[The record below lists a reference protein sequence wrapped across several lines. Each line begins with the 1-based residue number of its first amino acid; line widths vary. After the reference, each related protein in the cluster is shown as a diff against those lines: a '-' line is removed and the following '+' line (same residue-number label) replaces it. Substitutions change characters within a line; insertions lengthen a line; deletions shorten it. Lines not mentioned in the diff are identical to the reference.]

1 MKMALLEKITIFFK
15 ENFRCPKIYFG
26 KNIRNVPTGAF
37 ILFPV
42 QGNQLNCGLTGIV
55 AFKKKKVAKPKI
67 PLDKIESMVLDIKGY
82 TYKKIQTEKS
92 DLTENYLGGE
102 VFIKDLKDHVGN
114 LKLTSSIYAIF
125 KEDSARAKLKKIS
138 LALEKII
145 NGEENE
151 QRQRLSLPS
160 FEEKEIIIERITSL
174 KDIYWSL
181 KNEILNN
188 LEKIEALFSST
199 DKDMPQLVF
208 QQLKNINTLFNN
220 LDRLEV
226 RGRDSAGIS
235 VISIVNDKNYLQFEE
250 DLDRKSLSHDF
261 LNRQRE
267 KILLNKCITINRY
280 ENKISVVFTYKIAA
294 QIGHLGDNVK
304 FLRKQI
310 QDDRIFQSFIA
321 FPSIYQTTITHTRWA
336 SVGEISEQNCHPLDN
351 KAIWTEKDAE
361 FNNGSGIIHVCLN
374 GDIDN
379 YLILKEEY
387 EKETKKTI
395 PNQINTDTKIIP
407 LQIQKHYELGHPIE
421 ESFRLA
427 VNDFTGSHAIAMH
440 TDLAPGKLFL
450 AQRGSGQTLFIGLG
464 DENYIAASEVYG
476 LVEETSRYI
485 KIEGEKGSDNLN
497 GENSG
502 RIFILDQD
510 SYGGLDGITT
520 LQYDGTSIKLAQND
534 IKQTEIRPR
543 DIDRQEYPHFFFK
556 EISESSESVEKT
568 IQNRWQIIK
577 KNGKRHPLIILDDK
591 AISPELTDAIK
602 KGKVK
607 NILFIGQGT
616 AGIAACA
623 CAEILAYYLNETGIN
638 VTHLKASEFSGKL
651 LNTDLKDTL
660 IIAISQSGT
669 TTDTN
674 TAIDMAKKHG
684 AYTISIVNRR
694 DSDITFKTDGVLYTS
709 TGRDIEMSV
718 ASTKAYYSQIAAG
731 SILGLK
737 ITQLMENKD
746 DSFIRGE
753 IERLIIIPS
762 LMKKVL
768 AAKKEI
774 KKSAYTFAPTKKYWA
789 VVGSGYN
796 KIAADEIRIKL
807 SELCYKTI
815 SSDVVEDKKH
825 IDLSSEPLIVVCA
838 AGSRGNVIN
847 DIIKDTAIFK
857 AHNATT
863 IVIASEGEERFRPY
877 ADSLIFIPEI
887 DERFS
892 PVLTTLAGHLWGYY
906 AARAINDESRFLSD
920 FKMDISTYVSKA
932 LEKGLDIYQ
941 AILEK
946 TFQENISRF
955 FSSFKEKLS
964 DGRYT
969 TAMGLNVASDLT
981 LLFKYLS
988 GRLPTSD
995 FELDFGISGTAPN
1008 MYEAFLS
1015 SIGEAINDM
1024 ARPIDAIKHQAK
1036 TVTVGTSRIWEPIE
1050 GLLFET
1056 LKENGFDEGNI
1067 TNKNVIVLRNL
1078 QTIVEQIKGET
1089 LYKIGNLAY
1098 TGEPVEDSN
1107 IAVLKKKG
1115 SSEGLM
1121 SRVEGDKTLKGTK
1134 RIIVKAG
1141 NVFIGKGKIDNR
1153 SILVIPIMK
1162 EGPTIDHLLLL
1173 DISFKEKIELKE
1185 KIKALGD
1192 KFIHIKNIVEETGLS
1207 WQDNY
1212 LDLVDIEVLFGKSAE
1227 KISESIISSISHN

>member
-26 KNIRNVPTGAF
+26 KSIRNVPTGAF

-42 QGNQLNCGLTGIV
+42 QDSQLNCGLTGIV
-55 AFKKKKVAKPKI
+55 VFKKKKVAKPKI

-82 TYKKIQTEKS
+82 TYKKIQTEKG

-102 VFIKDLKDHVGN
+102 VFIKDLKGHVGN
-114 LKLTSSIYAIF
+114 LKLTSSLYAIF
-125 KEDSARAKLKKIS
+125 NENSARAKLEKIS

-145 NGEENE
+145 DGEENE
-151 QRQRLSLPS
+151 HRQRLSLPS
-160 FEEKEIIIERITSL
+160 SEKKGIIIERITSL

-181 KNEILNN
+181 KKEILNN

-199 DKDMPQLVF
+199 DKHMSQLVF

-235 VISIVNDKNYLQFEE
+235 VISVLNDKDYLQFEE
-250 DLDRKSLSHDF
+250 DLDRKSISHDF

-280 ENKISVVFTYKIAA
+280 ENKIAVVFTYKIAA

-310 QDDRIFQSFIA
+310 QDDRIFQSFLA
-321 FPSIYQTTITHTRWA
+321 FPSIYQTIITHTRWA

-351 KAIWTEKDAE
+351 KAIWKEKDAE
-361 FNNGSGIIHVCLN
+361 FKNGNGIIHVCLN

-387 EKETKKTI
+387 EKETKKSI

-407 LQIQKHYELGHPIE
+407 LQIQKYYELGHPIE

-427 VNDFTGSHAIAMH
+427 VNNFTGSHAIAMH

-450 AQRGSGQTLFIGLG
+450 SQRGSGQTLFVGLG
-464 DENYIAASEVYG
+464 EEHYITSSEIYG
-476 LVEETSRYI
+476 LVGDTSRYI
-485 KIEGEKGSDNLN
+485 KMEGEKKGQ
-497 GENSG
+497 
-502 RIFILDQD
+502 IFILDQD
-510 SYGGLDGITT
+510 SSGGLNGIKAIYYNGGPVQLSEDT
-520 LQYDGTSIKLAQND
+520 
-534 IKQTEIRPR
+534 IKQTGITLR
-543 DIDRQEYPHFFFK
+543 DIDRQGFSHYFLK
-556 EISESSESVEKT
+556 EIFESPGSVEKT
-568 IQNRWQIIK
+568 VRNRWSISQ
-577 KNGKRHPLIILDDK
+577 KNGKRHSLIILDDRVIPPALAK
-591 AISPELTDAIK
+591 ALHQGRIK
-602 KGKVK
+602 E
-607 NILFIGQGT
+607 ILFIGQGT
-616 AGIAACA
+616 AGVAGYG
-623 CAEILAYYLNETGIN
+623 CAELLRYYLADSGIRIAS
-638 VTHLKASEFSGKL
+638 LKASEFSG
-651 LNTDLKDTL
+651 NILKANLKESL
-660 IIAISQSGT
+660 IIAITQSGT

-674 TAIDMAKKHG
+674 IAIDMAKERD
-684 AYTISIVNRR
+684 AYTLAIVNRR
-694 DSDITFKTDGVLYTS
+694 DSDITFKVDGSLYTS

-737 ITQLMENKD
+737 LAQLTARRD
-746 DSFIRGE
+746 DNFILRE
-753 IERLIIIPS
+753 IERLMLIPS

-768 AAKKEI
+768 DRDEEI
-774 KKSAYTFAPTKKYWA
+774 SLSANKFAPTKKYWA

-825 IDLSSEPLIVVCA
+825 IDLSAEPLIVVCA
-838 AGSRGNVIN
+838 AGSRGNVVN

-857 AHNATT
+857 AHKATT

-887 DERFS
+887 DEKFS
-892 PVLTTLAGHLWGYY
+892 SILTTLAGHLWGYH
-906 AARAINDESRFLSD
+906 AASAINKESRFLFD
-920 FKMDISTYVSKA
+920 FKEEVNKYISTSLK
-932 LEKGLDIYQ
+932 EGLDIYQ
-941 AILEK
+941 TILEK
-946 TFQENISRF
+946 AFQEKTAI
-955 FSSFKEKLS
+955 FSSNFKKRLK
-964 DGRYT
+964 GRRYT
-969 TAMGLNVASDLT
+969 SAMDLKTASDLT
-981 LLFKYLS
+981 LLLKYLS
-988 GRLPTSD
+988 GRLPMAD
-995 FELDFGISGTAPN
+995 FELDFDVSGTAPN
-1008 MYEAFLS
+1008 MFAAFFNC
-1015 SIGEAINDM
+1015 IGEAINDM

-1089 LYKIGNLAY
+1089 LYQIGDLAY
-1098 TGEPVEDSN
+1098 TGEPVEDSK

-1121 SRVEGDKTLKGTK
+1121 SRVEGNNKLKGTK
-1134 RIIVKAG
+1134 KIIVKAG
-1141 NVFIGKGKIDNR
+1141 NVFIGKGKIDN
-1153 SILVIPIMK
+1153 
-1162 EGPTIDHLLLL
+1162 
-1173 DISFKEKIELKE
+1173 
-1185 KIKALGD
+1185 
-1192 KFIHIKNIVEETGLS
+1192 
-1207 WQDNY
+1207 
-1212 LDLVDIEVLFGKSAE
+1212 
-1227 KISESIISSISHN
+1227 